1 MSDWLSSHRF
11 WLRPDCVVCLSI
23 PEDFTAQDAKKLQE
37 WVQTLPKAEHTMHR
51 ESKFSEVGLK
61 LPNPAG
67 VAGPGA
73 RV

>member
-1 MSDWLSSHRF
+1 MPDWLSSHRF

-37 WVQTLPKAEHTMHR
+37 WVQTLPKAEHTTR
-51 ESKFSEVGLK
+51 QVPKFPEVGLK
-61 LPNPAG
+61 VPNPPG
-67 VAGPGA
+67 VAGPSA

>member
-1 MSDWLSSHRF
+1 
-11 WLRPDCVVCLSI
+11 LSI

-37 WVQTLPKAEHTMHR
+37 WVQTLPKAEHTTR
-51 ESKFSEVGLK
+51 QVPKFPEVGLK
-61 LPNPAG
+61 VPNPAG